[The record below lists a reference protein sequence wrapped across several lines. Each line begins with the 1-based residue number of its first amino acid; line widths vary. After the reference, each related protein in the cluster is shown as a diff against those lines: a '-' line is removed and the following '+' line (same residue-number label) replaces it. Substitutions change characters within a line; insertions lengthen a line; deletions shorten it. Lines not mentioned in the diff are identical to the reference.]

1 MSSIAEI
8 AQALNVSSASV
19 SRALNGRP
27 GVSDELRSR
36 ILAEAARR
44 NFVPHSNARALA
56 TTRTE
61 NICFAVH
68 NPSELLPEDPFYS
81 KIMAGIEQELRAQGY
96 HLLVTTLDDGKV
108 ARPDEWSLVQGKRVD
123 GVILAGPHF
132 PARFILALHTQGM
145 PVVLV
150 DNSISHAPID
160 VVVADDREGA
170 RQAAEHI
177 LWHGHRRIVVLSGPG
192 EWYTNR
198 ERCAGILDALH
209 AQGLE
214 PLAVLH
220 ADATTYETGYRLM
233 QQALPYEPTAI
244 LAINDI
250 MAVGAIDAAQAAG
263 IAVPEKLAVT
273 GFDDIEAAQFARVPL
288 TTLEIPKQHIGR
300 IAARQILNRLS
311 DPEAPQQRV
320 IAAASLVIRE
330 SCGCTLP
337 AK

>member
-132 PARFILALHTQGM
+132 PAR
-145 PVVLV
+145 
-150 DNSISHAPID
+150 
-160 VVVADDREGA
+160 
-170 RQAAEHI
+170 
-177 LWHGHRRIVVLSGPG
+177 
-192 EWYTNR
+192 
-198 ERCAGILDALH
+198 
-209 AQGLE
+209 
-214 PLAVLH
+214 
-220 ADATTYETGYRLM
+220 
-233 QQALPYEPTAI
+233 
-244 LAINDI
+244 
-250 MAVGAIDAAQAAG
+250 
-263 IAVPEKLAVT
+263 
-273 GFDDIEAAQFARVPL
+273 
-288 TTLEIPKQHIGR
+288 
-300 IAARQILNRLS
+300 
-311 DPEAPQQRV
+311 
-320 IAAASLVIRE
+320 
-330 SCGCTLP
+330 
-337 AK
+337 